1 MPGTL
6 CQVCVSCPAAW
17 GNLRKRFQGIES
29 VEAIARVAMLNSIM
43 CIMIVILERRYYER
57 KNVTTNNYDI
67 NDESI
72 SYRASHSVGIDRSSL
87 LMK

>member
-57 KNVTTNNYDI
+57 KLNN
-67 NDESI
+67 
-72 SYRASHSVGIDRSSL
+72 
-87 LMK
+87 